1 MRMSRVILIP
11 AFLLL
16 VSGGCYKNEPVPFAD
31 FTFKGTNGFKI
42 PCKVSFINNS
52 VNSFH
57 SLWTFHDDST
67 SWATEP
73 EKVYTRPGSYL
84 VTLRA
89 YTESENE
96 WASTARTVVIKDTVQ

>member
-1 MRMSRVILIP
+1 MRIAKAIMVP
-11 AFLLL
+11 AFLLI

-31 FTFKGTNGFKI
+31 FTFKGTNDFKI
-42 PCKVSFINNS
+42 PCKVTFLNNS

-57 SLWTFHDDST
+57 WLWTFHDDST
-67 SWATEP
+67 SWSFEP
-73 EKVYTRPGSYL
+73 VKVYTRPGKYL

-96 WASTARTVVIKDTVQ
+96 WASTARTVEIKDTVK